1 MDIVTIEGVVVKGRQ
16 LGRELGFPTANI
28 SLAEGVEVESG
39 VYRSA
44 VSVGGRSYHAVTNV
58 GVNPTINGDSRNA
71 ESYIFD
77 FAGDIYGE
85 TIRVELYERLRGE
98 QRFES
103 VEQLREQI
111 ARDVERVRESNN
123 LIIKI

>member
-39 VYRSA
+39 VYRS
-44 VSVGGRSYHAVTNV
+44 VVLVLGREYCAVTNV
-58 GVNPTINGDSRNA
+58 GVNPTINGVGRHA
-71 ESYIFD
+71 ESYLFD
-77 FAGDIYGE
+77 FSQDIYGE
-85 TIRVELYERLRGE
+85 KIKVELHERLRGE

-111 ARDVERVRESNN
+111 ARDVERVRRSNN
-123 LIIKI
+123 LIKI